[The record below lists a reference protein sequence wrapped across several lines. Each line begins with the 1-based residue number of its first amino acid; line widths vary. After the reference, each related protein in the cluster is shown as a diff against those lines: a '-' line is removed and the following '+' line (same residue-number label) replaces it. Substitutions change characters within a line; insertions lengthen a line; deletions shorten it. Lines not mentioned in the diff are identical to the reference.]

1 MNKPLIFAVFI
12 VVIAVF
18 FLVLNFNNLKT
29 VMNPVQISVN
39 DSSVP
44 PILIKVAL
52 LGDLHLD
59 EGKKVFDKFAMLIK
73 EIKSHNPDLILLVGD
88 YVTKPSKIKDI
99 TQHRKNVI
107 NAFKLFDPIP
117 RAVVLG
123 NHDNWTDGDAW
134 QAEFKN
140 LDVDLLENK
149 SQIMNVAGRQ
159 ICIRG
164 FGDNWSHKFKYIDY
178 LDECEDMPKLTITH
192 DPQGAFES
200 GVEGLV
206 FAGHTHCGQVS
217 FPIIGPLKVPSK
229 APRNAICGLYK
240 DSKRTLFVTS
250 GIGYSLLPLRIG
262 TQSNWDLINLSFD

>member
-134 QAEFKN
+134 QAEFKK

-149 SQIMNVAGRQ
+149 AQIMNVAGRQ